1 MPIAF
6 PSIEQMLIA
15 NGPGLSTRL
24 CAALEAQGLSP
35 QAARQRVSR
44 ANGPVRRLQGLKFPR
59 GARFLYHQTNFR
71 SEGYWN
77 ALLRDIGEAGP
88 AYAAA
93 IAALRA
99 RGGVVPLSHFDV
111 ISGAP
116 VAQQGQIAS
125 DAVLRRLEAIQVLE
139 TFEVPSVGT
148 CVGLAAGG
156 HFSRISKSAL
166 RARLLTE
173 KILLLAIKD
182 WARKLGV
189 ASYDKIALRDDAVEA
204 PRVGTFRWDLTG
216 PSYMRPMIRRA
227 ADGKPKPGFLVCDV
241 AVGTTLDEK
250 AVGAFI
256 RKCLLLGQLRR
267 IAPVL
272 PVLVADRFTPEGLHL
287 GKAQGVMMATPS
299 ALFGDEVAAG
309 LTALLR
315 TLTKAAAVAVK
326 QPEVIGEL
334 FGKLS
339 GIEGAAANLR
349 GALFE
354 MIVGYCVQRLDHGL
368 IDIGKEVVDPESGA
382 RAEIDVFRIKTHQE
396 VWSYECK
403 AHQPD
408 ELVSEQTVK
417 LWIEERVPIIHRAL
431 SKRDD
436 LRDYKFY
443 YEFWTCGVFSSD
455 AIQMLEAAKS
465 RTKRYAIGWKDRHA
479 VQSYVKSIKPK
490 SVLKTLDQ
498 HFFKHPIS
506 RISQRYDMNGILEAV
521 DLEQASMSDAD
532 TMMQEFMPKPS
543 WVG

>member
-1 MPIAF
+1 MAF
-6 PSIEQMLIA
+6 PSIEQMLITD
-15 NGPGLSTRL
+15 GPGLSTRL
-24 CAALEAQGLSP
+24 CAVLGAQGLSP

-44 ANGPVRRLQGLKFPR
+44 ASSSVKRLQGLAFPR
-59 GARFLYHQTNFR
+59 GVRFLYHQSDFR
-71 SEGYWN
+71 SERYWE

-88 AYAAA
+88 AYAPA
-93 IAALRA
+93 IAALEA

-116 VAQQGQIAS
+116 VLQKGQIAS
-125 DAVLRRLEAIQVLE
+125 EAVLRRLEAIQVLE

-148 CVGLAAGG
+148 CVGLAAGS
-156 HFSRISKSAL
+156 HFPRISESAL

-182 WARKLGV
+182 WARKLGI
-189 ASYDKIALRDDAVEA
+189 ASYDKITLRDGAAEA
-204 PRVGTFRWDLTG
+204 PKVGTFRWDLTG
-216 PSYMRPMIRRA
+216 PSYIRPMIRRTT
-227 ADGKPKPGFLVCDV
+227 DGRPKPGFLVCDV
-241 AVGTTLDEK
+241 AAGATLDEK

-272 PVLVADRFTPEGLHL
+272 PVLVADRFSPEGLHL

-334 FGKLS
+334 FNKLS

-354 MIVGYCVQRLDHGL
+354 MIVGYCVQKLDDGL
-368 IDIGKEVVDPESGA
+368 IDIGKQVVDPESGA
-382 RAEIDVFRIKTHQE
+382 RAEIDVFRIKTHRE

-403 AHQPD
+403 AHQPN
-408 ELVSEQTVK
+408 ELISEQVIK

-436 LRDYKFY
+436 LRDYEFH
-443 YEFWTCGVFSSD
+443 YEYWTCGVFSSD

-465 RTKRYAIGWKDRHA
+465 RTKRYVIGWKDRYA
-479 VQSYVKSIKPK
+479 VQSYVKPIKPK
-490 SVLKTLDQ
+490 SVLDTLDQ
-498 HFFKHPIS
+498 HFFKHPSVALARGTI
-506 RISQRYDMNGILEAV
+506 
-521 DLEQASMSDAD
+521 
-532 TMMQEFMPKPS
+532 
-543 WVG
+543 